1 MKGARRSWQ
10 YITPVKK
17 PPKKLGV
24 VVAFDIE
31 TEQVDVNKQVSSYK
45 IKQQSKLLFG
55 TACAYVYE
63 KLGEKKKVEPISSRL
78 GFEERIEDY
87 YLFDELYFEDRERFT
102 RWVLRIAKKFQ
113 KVYVFA
119 HNTSFDIRESVDFT
133 LLRKDG
139 YEIRVFNP
147 QSKQFIITFEKV
159 KEKQKRKWQIVFADT
174 LNLYPSSLEKVGKL
188 LGMEKLEKKLGLDR
202 ANLKKAIEEGKWEL
216 VLKYNIRDTQITAT
230 AVIVREKV
238 INSLGGQLRL
248 TNPSTAM
255 DLFRRRFLKV
265 DIKRPGQRLK
275 DFVRRSYFGGR
286 TEVFFRGIV
295 TTPQYRHVAEK
306 LYERKKNRYKDY
318 GFFEVDSIHY
328 LDVNC
333 MPGDTLVIVKGKGQV
348 PISEVREGDYVLGI
362 NGWHRVKKKWEY
374 DYEGLLYNINGLK
387 TTPWHKFYVS
397 VKGKRQWHNMDME
410 AEKISKTS
418 QEVYVTR
425 LNWFF
430 DKVFKPISEEQVLIS
445 ELVGIIWAE
454 GNVVRRD
461 QRYFDKSRGKYRI
474 SHQYR
479 IDITINSEESDFLE
493 RIKYILEKLYS
504 YRPYIKHKNGENA
517 VTVVI
522 ARREIFEDIMHHME
536 NWKDLHLPSLLRGLM
551 EGDGTVNTKRK
562 SLNLFLSADSNPEL
576 IEKVRYILDTLGIKY
591 HEDERSIKVRLP
603 QGKDHVVNRHLF
615 EIFEYDSLVL
625 YDALVGFI
633 SQNKYS
639 KLKWIIEGKNFKP
652 HGQIMKREK
661 VQVSRE
667 WFKGKVYDL
676 TLEGKP
682 YFFANGIL
690 THNSLYPFSMKYF
703 PSPLRDI
710 GQYGP
715 EGVKILRTLYKLGI
729 LIEFNPLNPLESI
742 YQAWKKQLTWLKR
755 ERPDFDWESVER
767 ELESRRGT
775 DSLLD
780 LKDIFTK
787 PVLYI
792 TEATVHVKKKH
803 ITETVTPLPVKMN
816 DKLVFPQGTFSG
828 VWTQMELSLLNP
840 PKDVEIRKIH
850 RIVLFEADWIFI
862 EYINTFYA
870 MKNEAKQKGDSI
882 SYMVSKLMM
891 NSLYGKW
898 AEKKKISVVMSKEEF
913 ADFIIKEVSKNKFDF
928 SLEIAFDQDYGTL
941 RVHGKTVNALGGYY
955 EVKVDEYYE
964 PYSVS
969 VATFVTSTAR
979 SILRA
984 YMYRVKENGGLV
996 FYTDTDSLICD
1007 GLAFEALRPYID
1019 KYKLGYLDEEIPGIA
1034 FVEIN
1039 TLKDYKVFVPVEI
1052 SGEIVEEEP
1061 IGYIKKVKVVN
1072 EKGEKEFYLY
1082 DDEGETFWVKYKL
1095 KGVPLSKARA
1105 VSEDDDVM
1113 FKVERLAGLRE
1124 FLKYK
1129 TFGLYWIEQE
1139 KELKRVYDKAANAN
1153 GWVEPYYL

>member
-133 LLRKDG
+133 LLRKEG
-139 YEIRVFNP
+139 YEIKVFNP

-159 KEKQKRKWQIVFADT
+159 KEKQKRKWQIIFADT

-188 LGMEKLEKKLGLDR
+188 LGMEKLENKLGLDR

-328 LDVNC
+328 LD
-333 MPGDTLVIVKGKGQV
+333 
-348 PISEVREGDYVLGI
+348 
-362 NGWHRVKKKWEY
+362 
-374 DYEGLLYNINGLK
+374 
-387 TTPWHKFYVS
+387 
-397 VKGKRQWHNMDME
+397 
-410 AEKISKTS
+410 
-418 QEVYVTR
+418 
-425 LNWFF
+425 
-430 DKVFKPISEEQVLIS
+430 
-445 ELVGIIWAE
+445 
-454 GNVVRRD
+454 
-461 QRYFDKSRGKYRI
+461 
-474 SHQYR
+474 
-479 IDITINSEESDFLE
+479 INSM
-493 RIKYILEKLYS
+493 YS
-504 YRPYIKHKNGENA
+504 Y
-517 VTVVI
+517 
-522 ARREIFEDIMHHME
+522 
-536 NWKDLHLPSLLRGLM
+536 
-551 EGDGTVNTKRK
+551 
-562 SLNLFLSADSNPEL
+562 
-576 IEKVRYILDTLGIKY
+576 
-591 HEDERSIKVRLP
+591 
-603 QGKDHVVNRHLF
+603 
-615 EIFEYDSLVL
+615 
-625 YDALVGFI
+625 
-633 SQNKYS
+633 
-639 KLKWIIEGKNFKP
+639 
-652 HGQIMKREK
+652 
-661 VQVSRE
+661 
-667 WFKGKVYDL
+667 
-676 TLEGKP
+676 
-682 YFFANGIL
+682 
-690 THNSLYPFSMKYF
+690 SMKYF

-729 LIEFNPLNPLESI
+729 LIEFDPLDPLESI
-742 YQAWKKQLTWLKR
+742 YQAWKKQLMWLKR
-755 ERPDFDWESVER
+755 ERPNFDWESVER

-775 DSLLD
+775 DSLFD
-780 LKDIFTK
+780 LKDVFAK

-792 TEATVHVKKKH
+792 AEATVHVKKKH
-803 ITETVTPLPVKMN
+803 ITEMITPLPVKMN
-816 DKLVFPQGTFSG
+816 NKLVFPQGTLSG
-828 VWTQMELSLLNP
+828 VWTQMELSLLNS

-913 ADFIIKEVSKNKFDF
+913 ADFIMKEVSKNAFDF
-928 SLEIAFDQDYGTL
+928 SLEIAFDLDYGTL
-941 RVHGKTVNALGGYY
+941 RVYGKTVNALGGYY

-979 SILRA
+979 SVLRA
-984 YMYRVKENGGLV
+984 YIYRVKENGGLV
-996 FYTDTDSLICD
+996 FYCDTDSLIVD
-1007 GLAFEALRPYID
+1007 NFGYEALTTYID
-1019 KYKLGYLDEEIPGIA
+1019 RYKLGYLDEEIENIA
-1034 FVEIN
+1034 FLEVN

-1052 SGEIVEEEP
+1052 NGEIDEKEP

-1082 DDEGETFWVKYKL
+1082 EDEGETFWVKYKL

-1105 VSEDDDVM
+1105 VSEDDDVV